1 MTRDR
6 LIGLTLCIAGGILI
20 VSALQIRRVI
30 PIGIGPGT
38 FPVVLAGL
46 LGGLGLVL
54 MFRST
59 TLAAP
64 RLSRPAPRTMAA
76 LTLFIGMAAFTLL
89 AFETLGFVVTGA
101 VTVVAV
107 GRMLHAG
114 WRILIPAA
122 LLAPLTIQVVFENAF
137 SVPLPAGVLAGLIP

>member
-30 PIGIGPGT
+30 PIGIGPGA

-46 LGGLGLVL
+46 LAVLGLAL
-54 MFRST
+54 MVRRT
-59 TLAAP
+59 NLPAP
-64 RLSRPAPRTMAA
+64 RLSRLAPRTVAA
-76 LTLFIGMAAFTLL
+76 LALFIGISAFALL
-89 AFETLGFVVTGA
+89 AFEPVGFVVTGA
-101 VTVVAV
+101 VIVVVV
-107 GRMLHAG
+107 GRMLQAR
-114 WRILIPAA
+114 WPVLVPAA

-137 SVPLPAGVLAGLIP
+137 SVPLPVGVLAGLVP

>member
-6 LIGLTLCIAGGILI
+6 LIGLALCIAGCILV

-30 PIGIGPGT
+30 PIGIAPGT
-38 FPVVLAGL
+38 FPIVLAGL

-54 MFRST
+54 MVRRT
-59 TLAAP
+59 PPAAP
-64 RLSRPAPRTMAA
+64 RLSWPAARTMAA
-76 LTLFIGMAAFTLL
+76 LAVFIGMSAFALM
-89 AFETLGFVVTGA
+89 AFERLGFAVTGA
-101 VTVVAV
+101 VIVLAV
-107 GRMLHAG
+107 GRMLHAE
-114 WRILIPAA
+114 WRMLIPAA